1 MTAKNWLINILI
13 PNMEIKKW
21 QRLSS
26 KYLVKER
33 WATLRVDTCDL
44 QNGVIKDDYYVLEYP
59 NWVNAV
65 AVTEDNKI
73 ILVRQYRHGADIISL
88 EVPGG
93 VIDGD
98 ELPEVA
104 IKRELLEETG
114 YSFKSSELIATLYP
128 NPATSTN
135 VTYTYLLKGGV
146 KTHDQHLDDHEILN
160 VEEYTI
166 EEAKQILKDNKIDQ
180 ALHSAA
186 LFYGLMK
193 LDVLK

>member
-1 MTAKNWLINILI
+1 
-13 PNMEIKKW
+13 MEIKKW

-26 KYLVKER
+26 RYLVKEK

-59 NWVNAV
+59 NWVNAI

-73 ILVRQYRHGADIISL
+73 IMVRQYRHGADIISL
-88 EVPGG
+88 EIPGG

-104 IKRELLEETG
+104 IKRDLLEETG
-114 YSFKSSELIATLYP
+114 YSFKSAELIATLYP
-128 NPATSTN
+128 NPATATN

-146 KTHDQHLDDHEILN
+146 KTHDQHLDEHEILN

-166 EEAKQILKDNKIDQ
+166 NEVKQILKDNKIEQ

-193 LDVLK
+193 LDVIK